1 MAVMAFMLPLLKS
14 KSGDFLDKKDIRSM
28 TKEELI
34 EDFAKIGE
42 PKFRAEQVFSWLCLG
57 TESFSQMTNISI
69 NLRNKL
75 DEIYFIPTVK
85 IIRKLVSQV
94 DNTKKYLYELY
105 DGNLIES
112 VLMEYKHGYTVCIS
126 TQVGCRMGCSFCASG
141 LNGLVRNLLPSEML
155 AQVMMAGKDNNI
167 RVSNIVLMGMGEP
180 LDNFDNVLRFL
191 ELVNNKDSLNIGY
204 RHISLSTSGVVP
216 KIIELSKYKLPI
228 TLSISL
234 HAPFDDIRTNMMKVN
249 KAWNIGELINAC
261 KLYQKA
267 TGRRIS
273 FEYAMIDGV
282 NDTRACAEKLAEILK
297 GIMCHVN
304 LIPVNPVKEND
315 YKKST
320 KATLNAF
327 ANKLISLGINATIRR
342 TLGSDIDASC
352 GQLRQN
358 FESNRGDTI

>member
-1 MAVMAFMLPLLKS
+1 
-14 KSGDFLDKKDIRSM
+14 M

-34 EDFAKIGE
+34 EDFSKIGE
-42 PKFRAEQVFSWLCLG
+42 PKFRADQVYKWMCSG
-57 TESFSQMTNISI
+57 VESFSQMTNISI

-75 DEIYFIPTVK
+75 EETYFIPTVK
-85 IIRKLVSQV
+85 IVRKLVSKI
-94 DNTKKYLYELY
+94 DNTIKYLYELY

-112 VLMEYKHGYTVCIS
+112 VLMEYKHGYSVCIS

-141 LNGLVRNLLPSEML
+141 LNGLVRDLLPAEMI
-155 AQVMMAGKDNNI
+155 AQVMMVGKDNNI

-180 LDNFDNVLRFL
+180 LDNFQNVLRFL
-191 ELVNNKDSLNIGY
+191 ELVNDKDSLNIGY

-216 KIIELSKYKLPI
+216 KIIELSKYNLPI

-249 KAWNIGELINAC
+249 KVWNIAELINAC
-261 KLYQKA
+261 KVYQKA

-282 NDTRACAEKLAEILK
+282 NNTQECAQQLAHILK

-304 LIPVNPVKEND
+304 LIPVNPVKENS
-315 YKKST
+315 YKKPT
-320 KATLNAF
+320 KSSLEAF
-327 ANKLISLGINATIRR
+327 ANKLISLGVNTTIRR

-358 FESNRGDTI
+358 FNSNRGDTI